1 MSEGPLLIPAPRA
14 GLAAPGNV
22 TMLLTRV
29 AALLVVAALPA
40 APAAAEAFAVLPV
53 AEPPGPDAALGDLA
67 AEVRAAL
74 ALRGAGVLA
83 PEVLR
88 DRMTG
93 DAPAGALAAADAA
106 YQAALDLHARGD
118 FEGSIRGLRAVIAD
132 LEYLPAGAEVH
143 ARWQRAMLRLARS
156 EQAVGRRG
164 EAQAV
169 LQRLL
174 RVDPAL
180 EVDPRL
186 YPPGFQRLVEEVR
199 AETRALWTRRLVVE
213 AQAGVQVLLEG
224 RGAGPAPVALE
235 LPPGRY
241 RIAGALGGIRSREVT
256 VDLTGE
262 DRRVELDLSLAEVL
276 RPDRGPGLALP
287 PGEAA
292 GRVIAAGAFLDLDR
306 VVSVR
311 IGEQGGR
318 AYLAASLH
326 DARRGTTMPEGRVSL
341 ADGRLPAGGAAAL
354 AAHLLAGEVSPVVT
368 VVPVADLRP
377 VLPPLDAPR
386 RGWLWDGTRRPEAR
400 RYGWMATGG
409 AVAAVGLGVLALTQS
424 QASRAAYADA
434 KGMLDEDGD
443 VAFGHTLAE
452 YNAAIRR
459 GDRARGVANGSAIGA
474 GVFTVSAV
482 VLGVV
487 SYRRTGEIGPLRF

>member
-1 MSEGPLLIPAPRA
+1 MI
-14 GLAAPGNV
+14 AASA
-22 TMLLTRV
+22 RV
-29 AALLVVAALPA
+29 AALAAVGTVGTVLMAAALPA
-40 APAAAEAFAVLPV
+40 TTTAAEAFAVLPV
-53 AEPPGPDAALGDLA
+53 AEPPGPDAFLGDLA
-67 AEVRAAL
+67 AEVRGAL

-83 PEVLR
+83 PEALR

-93 DAPAGALAAADAA
+93 AAPTGALAAAEAA
-106 YQAALDLHARGD
+106 YQAALEVHTRGD
-118 FEGSIRGLRAVIAD
+118 FEGSIRALRAVIAD
-132 LEYLPAGAEVH
+132 LEYLPAGADVH

-180 EVDPRL
+180 EVDRRL

-213 AQAGVQVLLEG
+213 AQPGVQVLLEG
-224 RGAGPAPVALE
+224 RDAGPAPVALD

-287 PGEAA
+287 AGDGT

-318 AYLAASLH
+318 TYLATALH
-326 DARRGTTMPEGRVSL
+326 DARRGTTMPEGRVFL
-341 ADGRLPAGGAAAL
+341 ADGRLPSGGSAAL
-354 AAHLLAGEVSPVVT
+354 AAHLLAGEASPMVT

-377 VLPPLDAPR
+377 VLPALDTPR
-386 RGWLWDGTRRPEAR
+386 RGWLWDGVRRPAAR
-400 RYGWMATGG
+400 KYGWMATGST
-409 AVAAVGLGVLALTQS
+409 VAAVGLGVLALTQS

-434 KGMLDEDGD
+434 SGMLDENGD
-443 VAFGHTLAE
+443 VAYGHTLAE
-452 YNAAIRR
+452 YNATIRR

-474 GVFTVSAV
+474 GAFAVSAV

-487 SYRRTGEIGPLRF
+487 SYRRTGEIGPIRF